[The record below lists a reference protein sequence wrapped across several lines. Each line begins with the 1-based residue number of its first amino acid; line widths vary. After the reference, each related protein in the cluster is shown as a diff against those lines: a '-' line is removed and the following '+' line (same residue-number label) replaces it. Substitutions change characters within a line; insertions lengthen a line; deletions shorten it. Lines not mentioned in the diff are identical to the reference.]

1 MKKIG
6 DYENINSVNPLSLII
21 GEVDEYIGES
31 NGNKYLTFDSTG
43 KNKEV
48 LKKYTELWN
57 VIKNKIKTINSV
69 KARKYRKKFIKTKF
83 NSANNLPL
91 NKTLKLHM

>member
-31 NGNKYLTFDSTG
+31 NGNKY
-43 KNKEV
+43 
-48 LKKYTELWN
+48 
-57 VIKNKIKTINSV
+57 
-69 KARKYRKKFIKTKF
+69 
-83 NSANNLPL
+83 
-91 NKTLKLHM
+91 

>member
-43 KNKEV
+43 KNKEI
-48 LKKYTELWN
+48 LKK
-57 VIKNKIKTINSV
+57 
-69 KARKYRKKFIKTKF
+69 
-83 NSANNLPL
+83 
-91 NKTLKLHM
+91 